1 MILRD
6 KKLEKEESSGQL
18 FLKSTIDTYTKILY
32 NFVRRFG
39 FSDGD
44 TEDILQTIFIKIW
57 KNQDSFDKEKASLK
71 TWIFTIAKN
80 TIYDALRKKKGSKLI
95 LSLDKEDGENNLEN
109 LEDISHDIMQLLER
123 LEIKTKVLDAINSL
137 NEDEKTIL
145 LLHIEESLTF
155 NELAIIFDSPSNTV
169 KSKYRRSLLKLKLV
183 LEEMHQNKN

>member
-6 KKLEKEESSGQL
+6 KKLEKDSGQL

-80 TIYDALRKKKGSKLI
+80 TIYDALRKNKRSKPI
-95 LSLDKEDGENNLEN
+95 LSLDKENEENNLEN
-109 LEDISHDIMQLLER
+109 LEDISHDIVQLLER
-123 LEIKTKVLDAINSL
+123 LEIKNKVLDAINSL
-137 NEDEKTIL
+137 NEDEKVIL
-145 LLHIEESLTF
+145 LLHVEESLTF
-155 NELAIIFDSPSNTV
+155 NELAIIFESPSNTI